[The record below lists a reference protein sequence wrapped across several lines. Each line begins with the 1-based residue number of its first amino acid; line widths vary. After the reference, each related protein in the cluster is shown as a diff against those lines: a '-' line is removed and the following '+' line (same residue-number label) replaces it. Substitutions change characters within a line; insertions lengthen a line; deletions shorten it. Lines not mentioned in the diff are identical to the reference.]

1 LLLLGVLNAEELS
14 LLNGGFRP
22 SEAHLLPGIE
32 EVWSSIQSN
41 STRNTDSYSLASLE
55 IDLLDNMR
63 AFMQKSPKASSNRPT
78 STGKLVEKMKCEGA
92 IVSILLFLQVYAL
105 RVNEGS
111 SFFQFCVEF

>member
-14 LLNGGFRP
+14 LVNGGFRP

-63 AFMQKSPKASSNRPT
+63 AFMQKSHKASSNRPT
-78 STGKLVEKMKCEGA
+78 STGKVSRENEMRRGNSKYFVVSTSICIESELRQLVL
-92 IVSILLFLQVYAL
+92 SIL
-105 RVNEGS
+105 G
-111 SFFQFCVEF
+111 

>member
-1 LLLLGVLNAEELS
+1 MLLLGVLNAEELS

-78 STGKLVEKMKCEGA
+78 STGK
-92 IVSILLFLQVYAL
+92 VS
-105 RVNEGS
+105 RENEMRRGNS
-111 SFFQFCVEF
+111 KYFVVSTSICIESE